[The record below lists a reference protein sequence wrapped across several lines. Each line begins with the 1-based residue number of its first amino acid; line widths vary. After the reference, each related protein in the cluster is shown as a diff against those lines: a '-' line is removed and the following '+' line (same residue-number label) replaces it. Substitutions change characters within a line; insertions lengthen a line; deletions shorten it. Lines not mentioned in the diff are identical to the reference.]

1 MDFGDFNTKC
11 DKTIEI
17 FAADLQKVRTGRA
30 HPSFLD
36 QVMVSYYGTPTPLKQ
51 VANVVNEDAKTL
63 SVTPWEISLITAVG
77 KAIDD
82 SNLGIKAQV
91 SSDRIRVGMPM
102 LTTERRQELIK
113 VVKADAEK
121 ARVGVRQNRRQM
133 IQQLKKDQDQ
143 GLVTEDELRKAE
155 AELQKLTDA
164 YISKIDLRLLE
175 KQNELEEV

>member
-1 MDFGDFNTKC
+1 MIEEFSGKC
-11 DKTIEI
+11 EKTLEVLT
-17 FAADLQKVRTGRA
+17 ADLQKVRTGRA

-63 SVTPWEISLITAVG
+63 SVTPWEMNLIAAVG
-77 KAIDD
+77 KAIDE
-82 SNLGIKAQV
+82 SGLGIKAQV

-121 ARVGVRQNRRQM
+121 ARIGIRQHRRQM
-133 IQQLKKDQDQ
+133 MQAFKKEQDD
-143 GLVTEDELRKAE
+143 GTMTEDDVRRAE
-155 AELQKLTDA
+155 VELQKATDEFV
-164 YISKIDLRLLE
+164 KKVDERLLS
-175 KQNELEEV
+175 KQKELEDV